1 MIAEVLTEATDVI
14 IAICSQYS
22 EATKLCVEPPW
33 LSWLKHW
40 SRDRETLGSNP
51 GRDHKFLFPRVRVL
65 ALG

>member
-22 EATKLCVEPPW
+22 EATKFCVEPPW
-33 LSWLKHW
+33 PSWLKRL
-40 SRDRETLGSNP
+40 SSERETLSSNP